1 VLALG
6 GAITACCLLGLLLA
20 RRYVEGR
27 NRRVRLAT
35 AELEPLL
42 HEWLVFDADLESLR
56 LSLRLY
62 PAYAAFR
69 SLTRLATQQVTL
81 QRQRQLAEALRAER
95 WVACILRSA
104 DSLFWWR
111 RFDAA
116 RLLTVVGMEEDE
128 PVISRLLADRSAA
141 VRLVAI
147 DAAARLQNREL
158 IVRQLETLASH
169 QDAVQAYQIAAL
181 SRQPAIVGRIL
192 RGLLV
197 DDAPVSRLN
206 AWIDAAGSLVD
217 PEALERVRELAS
229 HRSADVRV
237 HVARALRRL
246 ATPETQQ
253 VLSRLLEDEDWR
265 VRAQSARALG
275 ALRCENAIA
284 GLAAAVRDRSWWV
297 RYRAALALAQ
307 VGGRGRTALL
317 ALAVS
322 DDAMASDMS
331 ALVSELTSAAV
342 VEMSEV

>member
-1 VLALG
+1 
-6 GAITACCLLGLLLA
+6 
-20 RRYVEGR
+20 
-27 NRRVRLAT
+27 
-35 AELEPLL
+35 
-42 HEWLVFDADLESLR
+42 
-56 LSLRLY
+56 
-62 PAYAAFR
+62 
-69 SLTRLATQQVTL
+69 
-81 QRQRQLAEALRAER
+81 
-95 WVACILRSA
+95 
-104 DSLFWWR
+104 
-111 RFDAA
+111 
-116 RLLTVVGMEEDE
+116 
-128 PVISRLLADRSAA
+128 
-141 VRLVAI
+141 VAI